1 LRQVRLDE
9 LLCGNGTE
17 ETEKMVWQGV
27 IPVKCSHGVPIVKAR
42 CIDCEI
48 VWERDTIRRAQ
59 KDIAAAKKRIY
70 ELRAEKKG
78 SK

>member
-1 LRQVRLDE
+1 MDE

-27 IPVKCSHGVPIVKAR
+27 IPTKCSHGVPIVKVR

-48 VWERDTIRRAQ
+48 VSQRDTINRAT
-59 KDIAAAKKRIY
+59 KDIARAKKRIA

-78 SK
+78 KA